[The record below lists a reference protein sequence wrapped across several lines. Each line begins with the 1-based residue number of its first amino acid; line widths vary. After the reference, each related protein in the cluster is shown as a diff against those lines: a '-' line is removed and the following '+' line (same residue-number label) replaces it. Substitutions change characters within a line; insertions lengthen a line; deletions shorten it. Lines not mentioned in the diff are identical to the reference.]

1 MARFAIS
8 SKVPRAVLAACVLA
22 FGAGAARAQTVG
34 EPGPVLSAKDA
45 KVALFGIDMQG
56 YVQETDAAAKTT
68 GRGMSWRECIDP
80 KGETLY
86 ETPGRTEHGRLRI
99 DDEGQACFA
108 YEGTDYSDWSCF
120 SAARAPKGFR
130 FVGSFGDVFVTT
142 LVRTGVKSCK
152 PRSDLIG

>member
-1 MARFAIS
+1 M
-8 SKVPRAVLAACVLA
+8 VLAALPACA
-22 FGAGAARAQTVG
+22 QAGGGSA
-34 EPGPVLSAKDA
+34 PVMSAKDA
-45 KVALFGIDMQG
+45 KAALFGIDMQG
-56 YVQETDAAAKTT
+56 YVQETDADGAET

-86 ETPGRTEHGRLRI
+86 ETPAGVEHGRLRI

-108 YEGTDYSDWSCF
+108 YEHSGFTDWNCF
-120 SAARAPKGFR
+120 SAARAPRGFR

-142 LVRTGVKSCK
+142 LVRKGVKSCK